1 MGCYK
6 QVNYKDPKLKIH
18 GGGWEGE
25 TSDVYGVG
33 ADSREIK
40 EHPRVAINYVHLNYK
55 LQVEKT
61 YFFVNTK

>member
-1 MGCYK
+1 M
-6 QVNYKDPKLKIH
+6 V
-18 GGGWEGE
+18 GGWGGE

-55 LQVEKT
+55 LQVEKK